1 MELKTLVGRRVRDLR
16 TQKGLRIPGLAELVG
31 LSEEAVG
38 DIERGASWPRPDTVD
53 KLAKALETSA
63 GELFAYIPKAGNDS
77 GPRAAALAI
86 LNDVA
91 GELESDDIEILIA
104 AARVMAEKRPRAAT
118 PAS

>member
-16 TQKGLRIPGLAELVG
+16 TQKGLKIPGLAELVG

-63 GELFAYIPKAGNDS
+63 GELFAYIPRAGNDS

-91 GELESDDIEILIA
+91 VQLESDDIEILIA
-104 AARVMAEKRPRAAT
+104 AARAIAEKRPRSLNAQ
-118 PAS
+118 P